1 MNKPVFADFSVPLVV
16 KARATPNF
24 DKIDSAVEDYA
35 KENAIPQTGVAAAKT
50 ANIVTLPEPAAS
62 TKPRKEKGQ
71 RKPAPERRM
80 ALNVPDY
87 VLQQIRDKAAKGQAA
102 RYQVMIS
109 LKKNGYNINPEDLV
123 EDRRRES

>member
-1 MNKPVFADFSVPLVV
+1 MNKPVFADFSTPLVV
-16 KARATPNF
+16 KQRATPNF
-24 DKIDSAVEDYA
+24 DKIDSAVDDYA
-35 KENAIPQTGVAAAKT
+35 KLNAIPQAGTPPKT
-50 ANIVTLPEPAAS
+50 ADIVTLPEPAS
-62 TKPRKEKGQ
+62 SPKTRKEKGQ